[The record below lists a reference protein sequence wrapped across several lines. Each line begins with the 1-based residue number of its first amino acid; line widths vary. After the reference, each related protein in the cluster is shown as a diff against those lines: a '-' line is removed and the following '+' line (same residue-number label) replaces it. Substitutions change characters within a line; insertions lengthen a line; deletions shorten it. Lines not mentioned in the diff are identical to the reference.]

1 MKTKED
7 IGMFKILLVEDEQ
20 SIRTLIKTYLNKQ
33 GYHVIEAEDGKS
45 GFDVFSNQHVDLI
58 ITDLMMPKKDGYDL
72 TQQIRQSSKDIPI
85 LIMTALDAFQ
95 DKEKGFE
102 TGADDYMTKP
112 VNLPEM
118 HLRIKA
124 LLRRYQVTKDHQ
136 IELEHLKLDFLTFSC
151 SIDGNNISLTKKEF
165 MLLFKLLSN
174 PNIIFTREQLMN
186 EIWGFDSDS
195 YDRTVDTHIKRLREM
210 VMSSD
215 FEIQTVRG
223 LGYKAVIK

>member
-1 MKTKED
+1 
-7 IGMFKILLVEDEQ
+7 
-20 SIRTLIKTYLNKQ
+20 
-33 GYHVIEAEDGKS
+33 
-45 GFDVFSNQHVDLI
+45 
-58 ITDLMMPKKDGYDL
+58 
-72 TQQIRQSSKDIPI
+72 
-85 LIMTALDAFQ
+85 
-95 DKEKGFE
+95 
-102 TGADDYMTKP
+102 
-112 VNLPEM
+112 
-118 HLRIKA
+118 
-124 LLRRYQVTKDHQ
+124 
-136 IELEHLKLDFLTFSC
+136 
-151 SIDGNNISLTKKEF
+151 